1 MMFIFSKLVGQN
13 LLKLDFTA
21 ESFWEFSKFF
31 IGSPQITFEQ
41 LHLVVVGIARAQP
54 AFTCSMLTIETLEQ
68 GVKYVQHQ
76 R

>member
-21 ESFWEFSKFF
+21 ESFLGILRIFR
-31 IGSPQITFEQ
+31 GSPQIAFEQ
-41 LHLVVVGIARAQP
+41 LSLVVVGIARAQP

-76 R
+76 Q